1 MHPDGTSAPLIGIIG
16 DHLAVPSSAGGTRT
30 FVGSYASYLGCLT
43 QAGALPVIVPPDL
56 PPDTL
61 RGVYAR
67 LDGVLLSG
75 GGDID
80 PAYYGVSEYNA
91 TVREVV
97 PARDTAELAVSRWA
111 AADDLPLLGICR
123 GHQVLNVALGGT
135 LYWDIPAELPAA
147 HVHDPGGLLPL
158 DHFAHEVTVSP
169 GTRLAAILGES
180 HLPTNSRHHQAVRDL
195 GQGLVATAFSEDGIV
210 EAIEAPDRAFLLS
223 VQWHPENL
231 CQESP
236 VMRRLFEALVEAAL
250 QHHQAQQVAS

>member
-1 MHPDGTSAPLIGIIG
+1 MTSQATPVIGVTTHTI
-16 DHLAVPSSAGGTRT
+16 AAGVRPPRLGQNR
-30 FVGSYASYLGCLT
+30 AYLDALE
-43 QAGALPVIVPPDL
+43 QAGAVP
-56 PPDTL
+56 
-61 RGVYAR
+61 
-67 LDGVLLSG
+67 VLLPILADPSG
-75 GGDID
+75 LRPVYDRIDGLLLPGGEDLD
-80 PAYYGVSEYNA
+80 PARYGEPRHEACGPVSSELDE
-91 TVREVV
+91 T
-97 PARDTAELAVSRWA
+97 ELALTHWA
-111 AADDLPLLGICR
+111 VAGGKPLFAICR
-123 GHQVLNVALGGT
+123 GIQVLNVALGGT